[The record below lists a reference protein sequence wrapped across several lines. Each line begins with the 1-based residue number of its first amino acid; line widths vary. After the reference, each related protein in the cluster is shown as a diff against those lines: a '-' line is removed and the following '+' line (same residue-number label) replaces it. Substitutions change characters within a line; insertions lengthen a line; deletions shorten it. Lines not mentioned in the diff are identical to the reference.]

1 MADSRNKTY
10 ETSEIRVRVFWE
22 QSESFHTQASLS
34 MLKSSVSSEGHAIL
48 STGRQ
53 VRRKVVRGSP
63 CNCGLH
69 SEVEGYILGTS
80 NAILLATTSNSLLL
94 QVAQTTL
101 CRIGKKWKD
110 AVMARRHYTDICRRV
125 WQKPRYPCQNPLA
138 LCISRMWGWN
148 AMTSF
153 QRTCISG

>member
-1 MADSRNKTY
+1 MADGRNKTY

-53 VRRKVVRGSP
+53 VCRKVVRGSP

-69 SEVEGYILGTS
+69 SEVEGYNPGTS

-94 QVAQTTL
+94 QVTQTLEKSGRMPSWHEGAILTFAGGSDRNQDIHVTTL
-101 CRIGKKWKD
+101 WRSVEI
-110 AVMARRHYTDICRRV
+110 
-125 WQKPRYPCQNPLA
+125 
-138 LCISRMWGWN
+138 
-148 AMTSF
+148 
-153 QRTCISG
+153 

>member
-1 MADSRNKTY
+1 MADGRNKTY

-22 QSESFHTQASLS
+22 QSKSFRTQASLS
-34 MLKSSVSSEGHAIL
+34 MLKSSVTSKGHAIL

-69 SEVEGYILGTS
+69 SEVEGYIPGTS

-101 CRIGKKWKD
+101 CRIGGKVERCRHCTKVLYRHLQEGLTETKISMSQSSG
-110 AVMARRHYTDICRRV
+110 AV
-125 WQKPRYPCQNPLA
+125 
-138 LCISRMWGWN
+138 
-148 AMTSF
+148 
-153 QRTCISG
+153 

>member
-1 MADSRNKTY
+1 MADGTNKTY
-10 ETSEIRVRVFWE
+10 KTSEIRVRVFWE

-69 SEVEGYILGTS
+69 TEVERYIPGTS
-80 NAILLATTSNSLLL
+80 NAILLATTSHSLLL
-94 QVAQTTL
+94 QV
-101 CRIGKKWKD
+101 
-110 AVMARRHYTDICRRV
+110 V
-125 WQKPRYPCQNPLA
+125 
-138 LCISRMWGWN
+138 
-148 AMTSF
+148 
-153 QRTCISG
+153 